1 LEVTRRCDL
10 GCAVCFAE
18 AKAAVDDESY
28 AGGPDPTL
36 DEMKGLL
43 QGLFQDQGKVNL
55 QLSGGEPTMRPDL
68 PDIVRAA
75 REVGFDFVQ
84 LNTNGLR
91 LGSEDGYAAELREA
105 GLASVFLQ
113 FDGVRDSV
121 YRALRGR
128 PLVAEKM
135 AALERCAKAGLAV
148 VLVPTVVPGVNDQE
162 MGALVRLAAKWP
174 GVVRGVHLQPISY
187 FGRFAST
194 ERPRLT
200 LPEILRLL
208 EDQTDGALRAG
219 DFAPSCCEHVRCSFR
234 ARYWV
239 RDGGTL
245 ELVRSESSCCQPV
258 PEGASRRAVS
268 ATSRQWS
275 RRPTAQT
282 RAEHGGAKDERAE
295 HGGTKDGFD
304 RMLDD
309 VDNILCVS
317 GMAFQ
322 DAWNI
327 DLERVRR
334 CCVHVLVPERGLV
347 PFCLWNLTSATGT
360 RLYPRGQA

>member
-1 LEVTRRCDL
+1 
-10 GCAVCFAE
+10 
-18 AKAAVDDESY
+18 
-28 AGGPDPTL
+28 
-36 DEMKGLL
+36 
-43 QGLFQDQGKVNL
+43 
-55 QLSGGEPTMRPDL
+55 MRPDL
-68 PDIVRAA
+68 PDIVRIA

-84 LNTNGLR
+84 LNTNGIR

-121 YRALRGR
+121 YRTLRGR

-148 VLVPTVVPGVNDQE
+148 VLVPTVVPGVNDRE
-162 MGALVRLAAKWP
+162 MGALVQLAAKWP
-174 GVVRGVHLQPISY
+174 GVVRGVHLQPVSY
-187 FGRFAST
+187 FGRYAST

-200 LPEILRLL
+200 LPEVLRLL
-208 EDQTDGALRAG
+208 EDQTDGALRVR

-239 RDGGTL
+239 SEGGTL
-245 ELVRSESSCCQPV
+245 ELARSESPCCQPV
-258 PEGASRRAVS
+258 AEGASRRAVS

-275 RRPTAQT
+275 RRPAPQT
-282 RAEHGGAKDERAE
+282 HEEHQ
-295 HGGTKDGFD
+295 GTKDGFD

-309 VDNILCVS
+309 VDKILCVS

-327 DLERVRR
+327 DLKRVRR

-347 PFCLWNLTSATGT
+347 PFCLWNLTSATGA
-360 RLYPRGQA
+360 RLYQRADVRGGAATRG